1 MLIDYNITIIQ
12 ISWQECLT
20 NIINMTYDLYTDE
33 QLVFGITHNDQP
45 LIEYFFCKKCS
56 KLFSYIVY
64 SVYGG
69 MATLNEL
76 VNEFFLYIAADNW
89 KKIKQFDFRSKL
101 MTWISVVAVR
111 FFQKKRESLIENN
124 SSETQIEQTKNS
136 ISYDMT
142 IDSKLD
148 IHSAINQISN
158 ARYRMVI
165 EKLDLEDV
173 APETLAQEMNVS
185 VDNLYNIHR
194 RALLQLRLIMTRK
207 EDYYG

>member
-1 MLIDYNITIIQ
+1 
-12 ISWQECLT
+12 
-20 NIINMTYDLYTDE
+20 
-33 QLVFGITHNDQP
+33 
-45 LIEYFFCKKCS
+45 
-56 KLFSYIVY
+56 
-64 SVYGG
+64 

-173 APETLAQEMNVS
+173 SPETLAQEMNVS

>member
-1 MLIDYNITIIQ
+1 
-12 ISWQECLT
+12 
-20 NIINMTYDLYTDE
+20 MTYDLYTDE

>member
-1 MLIDYNITIIQ
+1 M
-12 ISWQECLT
+12 S
-20 NIINMTYDLYTDE
+20 YDLYTDE
-33 QLVFGITHNDQP
+33 QLVFGIIHNDQP

-76 VNEFFLYIAADNW
+76 VNEFFLYIAADDW

-111 FFQKKRESLIENN
+111 FFQKKRGTLIENN
-124 SSETQIEQTKNS
+124 SSEAQIEQTKNS

-142 IDSKLD
+142 IDSKMD

-173 APETLAQEMNVS
+173 APETLAQEMTIS